1 MKRLFDS
8 PVNSAPSCSDCNS
21 LQAVILKEPA
31 LALGRVPRTR
41 EAPCKMTVLSEAFKT
56 IYATALL
63 GLALFA
69 LAHHGIASDKLKT
82 EAGTK
87 QINGVTLYY
96 KTLGAGEPI
105 VILHGG
111 PGLDH
116 SYFLPHLERL
126 AQNYK
131 LIFFDQRASGRSSA
145 PKDSTG
151 MTLAHFIEDLEG
163 IRQAFGLE
171 KMNLMA
177 HSWGG
182 LVAMRYALAHGDRL
196 KSLMLVNSV
205 SANSADD
212 DIADKNLKSRFT
224 TQDSLDRARIMQ
236 SLAFQKRDTKALTE
250 FFKVVFRPSF
260 HDRKL
265 AGKLQITF
273 QPDYVKKSAIL
284 HYLNRDAAA
293 YDLYPQLAT
302 LKTPTL
308 ILHGE
313 SDLLPVEAA
322 RKLQQTIKESEFV
335 LLKYCGHFPFIEA
348 PQDFV
353 VNVKSF
359 LNRLPE

>member
-1 MKRLFDS
+1 MKRLFDI
-8 PVNSAPSCSDCNS
+8 C
-21 LQAVILKEPA
+21 LQ
-31 LALGRVPRTR
+31 R
-41 EAPCKMTVLSEAFKT
+41 
-56 IYATALL
+56 ALL
-63 GLALFA
+63 TIALLACTCVA
-69 LAHHGIASDKLKT
+69 VATDKLKV
-82 EAGTK
+82 EEGTK
-87 QINGVTLYY
+87 QINGVTMYY
-96 KTLGAGEPI
+96 KIIGTGEPI
-105 VILHGG
+105 VVVHGG

-116 SYFLPHLERL
+116 SYFLPQMERL
-126 AQNYK
+126 AKNYK
-131 LIFFDQRASGRSSA
+131 LIFYDQRASGRSSA

-151 MTLAHFIEDLEG
+151 MTLAKFVEDLEG

-182 LVAMRYALAHGDRL
+182 LVAMHYALAHGDRL
-196 KSLMLVNSV
+196 KSLLLINSV
-205 SANSADD
+205 SANSADAE
-212 DIADKNLKSRFT
+212 IADQNLKSRFT
-224 TQDSLDRARIMQ
+224 RQDSLERARIMQ
-236 SLAFQKRDTKALTE
+236 SLAFQKRETKALAE

-260 HDRKL
+260 YDRKL
-265 AGKLQITF
+265 ASKLQLAF
-273 QPDYVKKSAIL
+273 QPDYVKKSAML
-284 HYLNRDAAA
+284 YHLSRDVAT

-313 SDLLPVEAA
+313 ADLLPVEAA
-322 RKLQQTIKESEFV
+322 RKLNRTIKDSELV